1 MAVLRM
7 KLDGERYEIDPD
19 KLTLGE
25 ARLLKREYGME
36 DFSNFNF
43 FDPDQMVGLFVVAV
57 KRAHPD
63 WSDED
68 VLAKVEG
75 IENGPIFHEINKQ
88 IEAARKKA
96 EAEKADPP
104 KAAVS
109 ASAPAAKAGKQATTR
124 KKPGAQS

>member
-1 MAVLRM
+1 MALLRI
-7 KLDGERYEIDPD
+7 KLDGDKYEVDPD

-25 ARLLKREYGME
+25 ARLLKRDYGME
-36 DFSNFNF
+36 DFSTFNF

-75 IENGPIFHEINKQ
+75 IENGPIFQDINKQ
-88 IEAARKKA
+88 VDAALKKA
-96 EAEKADPP
+96 EAEKKDPP
-104 KAAVS
+104 GAAVS
-109 ASAPAAKAGKQATTR
+109 ASAPAAKAGKPATTR
-124 KKPGAQS
+124 KKPGVQS